1 MNVTSIIE
9 TETPKQINADSIVY
23 AWETATGSSILL
35 SKGGVIVDV
44 TDTVAELITESAGSL
59 TAFTAVSGDATG
71 DIAVNPN
78 YILTVDSANSGTY
91 SLLTLC
97 DNVSP
102 RARITVDTAYAD
114 MDAIIEV
121 AAGGAAS
128 YSVYTALLSQSGT
141 NDPVATV
148 LQNTLGGTV
157 VWSRNTTGDFSA
169 TLGGAFTTN
178 KTTVL
183 SSINYDQSAGYHIFY
198 ETPSEDEVKLY
209 QKNNSSV
216 SADQLGCTVEI
227 RVYP

>member
-141 NDPVATV
+141 NAPVATV

-157 VWSRNTTGDFSA
+157 MWGYSSVGNYTA
-169 TLGGAFTTN
+169 TLANAFPAN
-178 KTTVL
+178 KTVVFL
-183 SSINYDQSAGYHIFY
+183 SGNGGLMGSNIDSASQITIYSYNDGGN
-198 ETPSEDEVKLY
+198 PEDEY
-209 QKNNSSV
+209 IQT
-216 SADQLGCTVEI
+216 APIEI